1 MSLLQRVYGH
11 DELTMEAIK
20 FQDGSLFK
28 EMTEFFRSKQG
39 LDKKDVLNVFKD
51 GHLTEMVKRY
61 TGLNI
66 EFSVDVK
73 MGQMNAYVYPPD
85 ISTNNTILADYHR
98 LWMRGADG
106 VALLKKIK
114 DTPVGYVDL
123 EKGRVY
129 GIFEELKIRSAITYE
144 LLTATEPFL
153 PEEKAAIMLHEI
165 GHAFTFL
172 ETLSETV
179 RVEASIMTVQRE
191 LLGTTDKVK
200 RIELAKAL
208 NKTLDTNVD
217 VDKISDSDD
226 GSVWYTVYVS
236 NRAMQLRNVN
246 NAGRYTDVA
255 SEFMADQFATRHG
268 GGEYLV
274 SGLAKMYRLYGTNS
288 MKSKTMFWLSFIMDA
303 TIASMMAIGLASVGA
318 IGVLVVVAVTA
329 LSVWLDPTY
338 SIYDNDMER
347 FRKIKQDL
355 IIRLK
360 DRDIPSD
367 VRSMTLDAIK
377 TIDETLSA
385 MNNNRTFSQMV
396 TLILRPGVR
405 KAVKQEEIQQALSS
419 TMNNDLFKTAAT
431 LDSIIA

>member
-217 VDKISDSDD
+217 VNKISDSDD

-236 NRAMQLRNVN
+236 NKAMQLRNVN

-274 SGLAKMYRLYGTNS
+274 SGLAKMFRLYGTNS
-288 MKSKTMFWLSFIMDA
+288 MKSKTMFWLSFIKDA
-303 TIASMMAIGLASVGA
+303 TVTILIAISFTSVNILGMAIFVAAMALA
-318 IGVLVVVAVTA
+318 
-329 LSVWLDPTY
+329 VWLDPTY

-360 DRDIPSD
+360 DRDLPSD
-367 VRSMTLDAIK
+367 IRSTTLDTIK

-385 MNNNRTFSQMV
+385 MNNNRTFMQMV

-405 KAVKQEEIQQALSS
+405 KAVKQEEIQQVLSS
-419 TMNNDLFKTAAT
+419 TMNSDLFKTAAT

>member
-39 LDKKDVLNVFKD
+39 LDKKEVLNVFKD
-51 GHLTEMVKRY
+51 GRLTEMVKRY

-73 MGQMNAYVYPPD
+73 MGRMNAYVYPPD

-106 VALLKKIK
+106 VTLLKKIK
-114 DTPVGYVDL
+114 DTPVGYIDL
-123 EKGRVY
+123 EKGRAY

-236 NRAMQLRNVN
+236 NKAMQLRNVN

-288 MKSKTMFWLSFIMDA
+288 MKSKTMFWLSFIKDA
-303 TIASMMAIGLASVGA
+303 AVTILIAISFTSVNILGMAIFVAAMALA
-318 IGVLVVVAVTA
+318 
-329 LSVWLDPTY
+329 VWLDPTY

-367 VRSMTLDAIK
+367 VRSMTLDTIK
-377 TIDETLSA
+377 TIDETLSV

-405 KAVKQEEIQQALSS
+405 KAVKQEEIQQVLSS
-419 TMNNDLFKTAAT
+419 TMNNDLFKASAK

>member
-51 GHLTEMVKRY
+51 GRLTEMVKRY

-98 LWMRGADG
+98 LWMRGVDG

-114 DTPVGYVDL
+114 DAPVGYVDL

-274 SGLAKMYRLYGTNS
+274 SGLAKMYRLYGTSS
-288 MKSKTMFWLSFIMDA
+288 MKSKTMFWLSFIKDA
-303 TIASMMAIGLASVGA
+303 AVAILIAISFTSVNILGMAIFVAAMALA
-318 IGVLVVVAVTA
+318 
-329 LSVWLDPTY
+329 VWLDPTY

-360 DRDIPSD
+360 DRDLPSD
-367 VRSMTLDAIK
+367 IRSTTLDTIK

-385 MNNNRTFSQMV
+385 MNNNRTFMQMV

-405 KAVKQEEIQQALSS
+405 KAVKQEEIQQVLSS
-419 TMNNDLFKTAAT
+419 TMNSDLFKTAAT

>member
-106 VALLKKIK
+106 VTLLKKIK

-165 GHAFTFL
+165 GHALTFL

-236 NRAMQLRNVN
+236 NKAMQLRNVN
-246 NAGRYTDVA
+246 NAGRYTDIT

-274 SGLAKMYRLYGTNS
+274 SGLAKMYRLYS
-288 MKSKTMFWLSFIMDA
+288 KDSVKSKTMFWLSFIKDA
-303 TIASMMAIGLASVGA
+303 AVAILIAISFTSVNILGMAIFVAAMALA
-318 IGVLVVVAVTA
+318 
-329 LSVWLDPTY
+329 VWLDPTY
-338 SIYDNDMER
+338 NIYDNDMER

-360 DRDIPSD
+360 DRDLPNDI
-367 VRSMTLDAIK
+367 RSTTLDTIK
-377 TIDETLSA
+377 TIDDTLKE
-385 MNNNRTFSQMV
+385 MNNNRTFMQMV
-396 TLILRPGVR
+396 TIVLRPGVR